1 MLFLLDSQCGVPYY
15 RQLMDQVKLHVATGV
30 LVEGDELPSIRS
42 LAVTLGVNPMT
53 VSKAY
58 AFLESEQV
66 LERRP
71 GRPLIVRAHSD
82 GQIQQRRQDRLRSAL
97 DETVVLVRTLDIT
110 TEQALAVFR
119 EALEARPS
127 DASDQEDH

>member
-1 MLFLLDSQCGVPYY
+1 
-15 RQLMDQVKLHVATGV
+15 MDQVKLHVATGV